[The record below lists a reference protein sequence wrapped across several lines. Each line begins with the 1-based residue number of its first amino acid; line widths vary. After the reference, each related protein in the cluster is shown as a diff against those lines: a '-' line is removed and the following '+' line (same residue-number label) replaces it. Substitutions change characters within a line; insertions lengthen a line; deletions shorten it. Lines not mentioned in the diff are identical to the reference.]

1 MKSIEVNNLVK
12 SYGDVRAV
20 RGISFAVEEGAFFA
34 LLGPNGAGKSTTVE
48 ILATLLAKDEGTVSI
63 MGETLDRDD
72 AKIRRHL
79 GVVFQ
84 YGTLDNDL
92 TVRENLAARG
102 AFYGLSGQAL
112 QTRIAE
118 LDKLIDFTS
127 YLDRRIRTLSGGQRR
142 KAEIARALLHQP
154 RVLMLDEPTTGLD
167 PKSRKDIW
175 ALVLSIKKD
184 TAMTILL
191 TTHYMEEV
199 LDADH
204 VVILHEGVIRAEDS
218 AENLRLAYAR
228 DTLKIMPKQGLL
240 KKLDQDGVAY
250 ERINATVHVPLK
262 NPFEGVDLV
271 GRHREAIESF
281 EIVKASMDD
290 VFLNITGASLE
301 EGTS

>member
-1 MKSIEVNNLVK
+1 MKSIDVKNLVK
-12 SYGDVRAV
+12 SYDAV
-20 RGISFAVEEGAFFA
+20 QAVKGISFAVEEGSFFA

-48 ILATLLAKDEGTVSI
+48 ILATLLAKDEGSVTI

-102 AFYGLSGQAL
+102 AFYGLHG
-112 QTRIAE
+112 AE
-118 LDKLIDFTS
+118 LNQRINDLDQLIDFSS
-127 YLDRRIRTLSGGQRR
+127 YLDRRIKTLSGGQRR
-142 KAEIARALLHQP
+142 KAEIARALLHKP

-175 ALVLSIKKD
+175 ELVLSIKKE

-228 DTLKIMPKQGLL
+228 DTLKVIPKKGLL
-240 KKLDQDGVAY
+240 KRLDEDNVNY
-250 ERINATVHVPLK
+250 DRVNASLHIPLK
-262 NPFEGVDLV
+262 NPFEGIELVD
-271 GRHREAIESF
+271 RYRDHIESF

-301 EGTS
+301 EGS